1 MDRHLGEAAVPDG
14 CVRWLCSYIMSV
26 EQQYGVRWFCSYM
39 VSVGSAANRYHLK
52 CLMLFFKFR
61 PLNHSYMTYLLMTFE
76 FLLDIQNTVYLL
88 ISKLLVP

>member
-1 MDRHLGEAAVPDG
+1 
-14 CVRWLCSYIMSV
+14 
-26 EQQYGVRWFCSYM
+26 M
-39 VSVGSAANRYHLK
+39 VSVGCAAKRYYLM

-61 PLNHSYMTYLLMTFE
+61 PWNHLYMTYLLMTFE